1 MKVFESVDV
10 NIIAKN
16 TTNQV
21 SLAVQ
26 RLQMVLAGWERDK
39 VSHNYHWLY
48 VCARHQGEKLCA
60 IWLGSRENGF
70 SHIEH
75 EMAPTLAKA
84 TSFEVEIL
92 HSPEV
97 RDLNPMAKNQWN
109 SLRGKQAMEIQFGGK
124 TTRWAA
130 TEMIARNLGFGQA
143 LNRHLVDIQYKLAPQ
158 ATIPVTL
165 YQAKQWFCDN
175 SPASNKNATAIEMFR
190 GNRVVDIETINSGS
204 VLRCAQGMTRWLAA
218 QVDESGAANYK
229 YWPSCG
235 AYASSNNAIR
245 QWMATV
251 CLGRAARSFGSEPL
265 ATIAAKNLAYNL
277 STTYQ
282 TDGKQNYIWMNGS
295 AKLGSAALA
304 ALAILE
310 SPQRKHYLN
319 EEYALHSMI
328 YSLGNADGSFDTF
341 YIPRERKDNQ
351 NFYSGEAL
359 LFLAT
364 RYSISRNPEDLKRIM
379 AAFHYY
385 RTWHLQNR
393 NPAFVPWH
401 TQAYFLVW
409 KITKDEAL
417 KDFIF
422 EMNDWLLSM
431 QQWESAEFTDMQGRF
446 YDPARPYFGPP
457 HASSTG
463 VYLEG
468 LIDAFAIAKELGDQQ
483 RAENY
488 RIAIVRGIRSLMQL
502 QYKGAVDCFYIKNVN
517 RVLGGVRTTVY
528 DNTIRIDNVQHGL
541 MALLKIINRFS
552 VRDYQ
557 LDDSKN
563 QVAVQTS
570 QLVSSSAR
578 VQKGERLGIWLREEV
593 FNACATIAAYNDH
606 AWAAKSVAARN
617 TRPEMG
623 SLFFAKQAASEELKL
638 LRVKTSQPSAI
649 FAERE
654 VAKILSSEFPIP
666 IYEVANLLETARSLA
681 DASRLRTTAKIIG
694 ITGSVGKTSVKDALS
709 QVLAAQGIT
718 HATQANANDGWGVL
732 DTLMNLPL
740 DARYAVM
747 ELGMLGVGSIRIKS
761 ERIKPHVG
769 IITNIHDSHLSFHG
783 DESSIAHTKSGLI
796 DGLVP
801 DGLAILPRDSSWYDF
816 LKIKASRVGVNRI
829 ITFGKHPEA
838 DFRLVK
844 TAVQCGNNIIH
855 ACLLGK
861 PVTFQIG
868 ASGDHWGLNTMAIL
882 AAVYAVGADVD
893 AAISA
898 MAAIKP
904 SFRRGEVH
912 RVNTDTKRYTVI
924 DDTWNASPA
933 SVVAALKNMASI
945 EVKEDAERIL
955 FIGDMLQLGKNERQ
969 KHVELV
975 DVIVA
980 SGVAKVFSVGEISE
994 SLFQAL
1000 PPEFRGQHLPD
1011 ATTASIVAK
1020 EIVDNGDVVL
1030 IKGSNAIEMWRVVRA
1045 LREVSTPTDIAA
1057 AHPARTRRAGVVI

>member
-1 MKVFESVDV
+1 M
-10 NIIAKN
+10 NI
-16 TTNQV
+16 TTPIKAHQP
-21 SLAVQ
+21 SLAIQ
-26 RLQMVLAGWERDK
+26 RLQAVLALWEREK
-39 VSHNYHWLY
+39 TAHNYRWLY
-48 VCARHQGEKLCA
+48 VSARHQGEKLCA
-60 IWLGSRENGF
+60 IWVESSANSFDTL
-70 SHIEH
+70 EH
-75 EMAPTLAKA
+75 EMAPTLSKA
-84 TSFEVEIL
+84 TSFEVEML
-92 HSPEV
+92 YSPEV
-97 RDLNPMAKNQWN
+97 RDLNPTAKNQWN
-109 SLRGKQAMEIQFGGK
+109 SLRGKQAMEIRLAGK

-130 TEMIARNLGFGQA
+130 TEMIARNLGFSHA
-143 LNRHLVDIQYKLAPQ
+143 LNRHLVDIQYKIDTQ

-165 YQAKQWFCDN
+165 YQTRQWFCDN
-175 SPASNKNATAIEMFR
+175 SPASNKHATAIEMFR
-190 GNRVVDIETINSGS
+190 GNRVFDIETINSGS
-204 VLRCAQGMTRWLAA
+204 VLRCAQAMTRWLAA

-229 YWPSCG
+229 YWPSRG

-251 CLGRAARSFGSEPL
+251 CLGRAAQSFGSEPL

-282 TDGKQNYIWMNGS
+282 TDGQKSYIWMNGS
-295 AKLGSAALA
+295 AKLGAAALA
-304 ALAILE
+304 TLAILE

-359 LFLAT
+359 LFLVA
-364 RYSISRNPEDLKRIM
+364 RYSISRNPKELKRIM
-379 AAFHYY
+379 AAFQYY

-401 TQAYFLVW
+401 TQAYFLLW
-409 KITKDEAL
+409 KITKDEVL

-468 LIDAFAIAKELGDQQ
+468 LIDAFAIAKELGDQA
-483 RAENY
+483 RTESY
-488 RIAIVRGIRSLMQL
+488 RVAIVRGIRSLMQL
-502 QYKGAVDCFYIKNVN
+502 QYKDAVDCFYVKHVN

-552 VRDYQ
+552 AKDYR
-557 LDDSKN
+557 LDQPKN
-563 QVAVQTS
+563 QVAVQAS

-578 VQKGERLGIWLREEV
+578 VPKGERLGIWLREEV
-593 FNACATIAAYNDH
+593 LNASATIAAYNDQ
-606 AWAAKSVAARN
+606 AWIAKSVAARS
-617 TRPEMG
+617 TRPGMD
-623 SLFFAKQAASEELKL
+623 SLYFAKQAASEEIKL
-638 LRVKTSQPSAI
+638 LRATPHQPSAI
-649 FAERE
+649 LAERE
-654 VAKILSSEFPIP
+654 TAKILSSEFPIP

-681 DASRLRTTAKIIG
+681 DAARLRSSAKIIG
-694 ITGSVGKTSVKDALS
+694 VTGSVGKTSVKDALS
-709 QVLAAQGIT
+709 QVLVAQGIT
-718 HATQANANDGWGVL
+718 HATEANANDGWGVL
-732 DTLMNLPL
+732 NTLMNLPL
-740 DARYAVM
+740 DARYSVM
-747 ELGMLGVGSIRIKS
+747 ELGMLGVGSIKIKS

-769 IITNIHDSHLSFHG
+769 IITNIHDSHLSYHG

-801 DGLAILPRDSSWYDF
+801 DGVAILPRDSSWYDF
-816 LKIKASRVGVNRI
+816 LKIKASQVGVNRI
-829 ITFGKHPEA
+829 ITFGKHSEA

-855 ACLLGK
+855 AYLLGK
-861 PVTFQIG
+861 PVTFEIG
-868 ASGDHWGLNTMAIL
+868 VSGGHWGLNTMAIL
-882 AAVYAVGADVD
+882 AAVYVVGADID

-898 MAAIKP
+898 MAAITP
-904 SFRRGEVH
+904 SYRRGEVH

-933 SVVAALKNMASI
+933 SVGAALKNMATM
-945 EVKEDAERIL
+945 EVAKGAGRIL
-955 FIGDMLQLGKNERQ
+955 FMGDMLQLGENERQ
-969 KHVELV
+969 KHVDLIDEIIANGV
-975 DVIVA
+975 DM
-980 SGVAKVFSVGEISE
+980 VFTVGELSK

-1000 PPEFRGQHLPD
+1000 PLALRGQHFPD
-1011 ATTASIVAK
+1011 ATAASIIAK
-1020 EIVDNGDVVL
+1020 EYVSNGDVVL
-1030 IKGSNAIEMWRVVRA
+1030 IKGSNAMEMWRVVRA
-1045 LREVSTPTDIAA
+1045 LREMSRSDELAETP
-1057 AHPARTRRAGVVI
+1057 PARTQREGAAAI